1 MISRLNPAPESHPP
15 FLVVLPTRV
24 RRGYTGGAELERWT
38 GAGTGQD
45 SAMPEDWIAS
55 TTVAKNPGLPPR
67 EAEGLTRVLT
77 PADREGNLPMEITRD
92 PEYFLGASHVRTQGG
107 EIGFLAKILDASI
120 RLHIQAHPTAAFS
133 RQHLGSRH
141 GKLETY
147 VILGARAGSEPY
159 ALLGFREAPDRTEW
173 RRIIAEQDLPAMHAR
188 LNRVALRPGEVW
200 LVPGGLPHAIGE
212 GVLML
217 EVMEPSDWVV
227 RCEFERA
234 GIVVPPAGRY
244 MGRDLDFCLN
254 IFDYQSYDD
263 TAIRRKCRLEPRL
276 LAESAAATEEELV
289 GPAQTDCFRV
299 HRLRLRATAPMP
311 GTGRFRLLLVISGAG
326 NLRASDTSHA
336 LRPGTRLL
344 LPAGSADCRIEP
356 APGGLEAVLCL
367 PGTA

>member
-1 MISRLNPAPESHPP
+1 MSLPP
-15 FLVVLPTRV
+15 SFLEVLPTRV
-24 RRGYTGGAELERWT
+24 RRGYTGGAQLERWT
-38 GAGTGQD
+38 GTGPGAD
-45 SAMPEDWIAS
+45 SARPEDWIAS
-55 TTVAKNPGLPPR
+55 TTIAKNPGLPSCDG
-67 EAEGLTRVLT
+67 EGLTRVRLPDGT
-77 PADREGNLPMEITRD
+77 EGDLRTAIARR
-92 PEYFLGASHVRTQGG
+92 PEHFLGPAHVRAQGT
-107 EIGFLAKILDASI
+107 EIGFLAKLLDASI

-133 RQHLGSRH
+133 QQHLASRY

-147 VILGARAGSEPY
+147 VILGTRDGCEPY
-159 ALLGFREAPDRTEW
+159 ALLGFKQAPSRNEW
-173 RRIIAEQDLPAMHAR
+173 RRIIAEQDLPAMHAC
-188 LNRVALRPGEVW
+188 LNRVPLRSGEVW

-254 IFDYQSYDD
+254 IFDYHSYDD

-276 LAESAAATEEELV
+276 LAESPSARLEELV

-299 HRLRLRATAPMP
+299 HRLRIHAATPVP
-311 GTGRFRLLLVISGAG
+311 GAGNFRLLLVTAG
-326 NLRASDTSHA
+326 EGVFHA
-336 LRPGTRLL
+336 PNAQHPLQPGVRLL

-356 APGGLEAVLCL
+356 APGGNLEAVLCL
-367 PGTA
+367 PGTGVG